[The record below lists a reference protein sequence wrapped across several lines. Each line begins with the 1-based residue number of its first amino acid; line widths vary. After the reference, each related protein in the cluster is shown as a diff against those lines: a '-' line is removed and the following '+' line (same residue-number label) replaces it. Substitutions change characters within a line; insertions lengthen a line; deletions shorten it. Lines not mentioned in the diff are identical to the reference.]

1 MGDEF
6 STDITA
12 YFALIVLIS
21 VAYGRTFG
29 GFQEAITQSVVDAL
43 AVKSRYRRVTNLA
56 VGMVIALLPASRH
69 RFVGDSRAEL
79 DGRFRAMHSAGAS
92 S

>member
-1 MGDEF
+1 MGDQF

-56 VGMVIALLPASRH
+56 VGMVIQRASPALARRLPNNSTRPT
-69 RFVGDSRAEL
+69 L
-79 DGRFRAMHSAGAS
+79 
-92 S
+92 